1 MMPKTI
7 VKKICLLGNGKVGKT
22 SLIRKFV
29 FDTFADKYIK
39 TFGTKVTKKKLTIQR
54 SDIKWNLT
62 FLIWDIL
69 GQKMHDR
76 LHSAYYKGA
85 AGSLIVCDVTRKE
98 TLESLEDWINVF
110 HNTVLKQPVI
120 FLGNKCDMLDEAE
133 FGAEELG
140 KLASKF
146 NIPFYL
152 TSAKSGEDVEK
163 AFYNL
168 GELIIARRDDHER

>member
-29 FDTFADKYIK
+29 FDTFNDKYIK
-39 TFGTKVTKKKLTIQR
+39 TFGTKVTKKKLTIQH
-54 SDIKWNLT
+54 SNGKWNLT

-85 AGSLIVCDVTRKE
+85 AGSFIVCDVTRKE
-98 TLESLEDWINVF
+98 TLESLTDWINVF
-110 HNTVLKQPVI
+110 HSVAQKQPVI
-120 FLGNKCDMLDEAE
+120 FLGNKRDLLDDAE
-133 FGAEELG
+133 FGAEELEE
-140 KLASKF
+140 LASKF
-146 NIPFYL
+146 NVPFYL
-152 TSAKSGEDVEK
+152 TSAKSGESVEK

-168 GELIIARRDDHER
+168 GELIIARRGNHEG